1 MQDGV
6 RVENLEKVQEM
17 LSNLAEHIDDIR
29 PALHEAGQIIQNSTE
44 EAFESGVSPWGETWT
59 PLSPVTLDKK
69 KITAF
74 NPISMGKLLY
84 DTGRMRESVYMAL
97 GIDGK
102 SVEVGLNAKSKGY
115 PYPAVHQFGTDDGKI
130 PARPFLPMDS
140 DGELER
146 RVSEEILEVFEAHL
160 ELGKK

>member
-6 RVENLEKVQEM
+6 KIENLEEVQEM
-17 LSNLAEHIDDIR
+17 LSKLAEHIDDIR
-29 PALHEAGQIIQNSTE
+29 PALHEAGQIIQNATE
-44 EAFESGVSPWGETWT
+44 DAFESGVSPWGKTWT
-59 PLSPVTLDKK
+59 PLSSATLDKK
-69 KITAF
+69 GASAA

-97 GIDGK
+97 GMNGE

-115 PYPAVHQFGTDDGKI
+115 PYPAVHQFGTNDGKI

-140 DGELER
+140 NGELER

-160 ELGKK
+160 EM